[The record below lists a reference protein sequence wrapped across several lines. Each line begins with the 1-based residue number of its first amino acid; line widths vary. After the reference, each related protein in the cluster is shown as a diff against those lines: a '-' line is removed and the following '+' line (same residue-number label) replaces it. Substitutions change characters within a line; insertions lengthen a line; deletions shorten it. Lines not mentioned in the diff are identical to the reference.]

1 MIDVILKFYGV
12 PHVMSAI
19 LLYLLTEA
27 GSNEDVAGS
36 LQDGEKTLPAS
47 GMASVMAKILCRQ
60 VKSSKSVIL
69 SKCKTDR
76 ELSLRKR
83 DERSSDCLELEPAK
97 ELQTTKVQRDLIIKV
112 CVM

>member
-1 MIDVILKFYGV
+1 M
-12 PHVMSAI
+12 
-19 LLYLLTEA
+19 
-27 GSNEDVAGS
+27 
-36 LQDGEKTLPAS
+36 QDDGGKTLPAG
-47 GMASVMAKILCRQ
+47 GMASVMAKILCKQ

-83 DERSSDCLELEPAK
+83 DERISDGVELEPVK